1 MPIIRKTI
9 NKDNALVKSVIYKDL
24 RNIFFEN
31 GTSQGDIETLENEN
45 AVGQSIINLILTTPG
60 ERLFQ
65 NDIGSGI
72 NRLLFENISPQ
83 TTGALNKLI
92 KLAIEN
98 YEPRANLIGMD
109 ITPSQDENSYSI
121 SIIFSVINRT
131 EPVALDLILNR
142 VR

>member
-31 GTSQGDIETLENEN
+31 STSQGDIETLENEN

-83 TTGALNKLI
+83 TTGALNQLI

-109 ITPSQDENSYSI
+109 ITPSEDENSYSI